1 MNGRRLRN
9 VYLWKRSDENS
20 IPIGGITV
28 FQLLRRTKRKCSL
41 DEKSITDITDNKKF
55 WTTVKPFLWKKSP
68 EYLFI

>member
-55 WTTVKPFLWKKSP
+55 WITVKPFL
-68 EYLFI
+68 